1 MHGGIVLGG
10 TLLRMWS
17 AGDGPLQSIGEN
29 DHWAHTDSIMA
40 VTQARRE
47 STSSTTRPIH
57 VIASVF
63 VVAAKVV
70 NVTDDLDRTDKA
82 FFQSLFSLPS
92 VQHLNTAF
100 FQYLPSVQLRGLH
113 KTSRNE
119 NL

>member
-1 MHGGIVLGG
+1 MLGG

-63 VVAAKVV
+63 VVAVKVV

-82 FFQSLFSLPS
+82 FFQSLKSLPS
-92 VQHLNTAF
+92 LEAEHLHKLYIF
-100 FQYLPSVQLRGLH
+100 RGLD
-113 KTSRNE
+113 KTQYNWQGLE
-119 NL
+119 